1 MRRDDQVRTGP
12 EEKMRAP
19 FQVLVIPYRWIRTTP
34 EFAVFRRSDAGWW
47 QFVAGGGEDGETP
60 LRAARRETGEEIGI
74 ANASFTPLDSM
85 ATVPK
90 NCFKAAERWGKGLYV
105 IPEHCFAL
113 DVGDSDLRL
122 SREHTEVRWATYA
135 DAASLLK
142 WDSNRNALWELNE
155 RLRTTRRNTATCAA
169 DGASSG

>member
-1 MRRDDQVRTGP
+1 MRGDDQIRTGQ

-19 FQVLVIPYRWIRTTP
+19 FQVLVIPYRWMGTTP
-34 EFAVFRRSDAGWW
+34 EFAVFRRSDTGWW

-60 LRAARRETGEEIGI
+60 LRAAQRETGEEIGI
-74 ANASFTPLDSM
+74 ANGFFMPLDSM

-90 NCFKAAERWGKGLYV
+90 NCFKAAKSWGSGIYV
-105 IPEHCFAL
+105 IPEHCFAV
-113 DVGDSDLRL
+113 DVRGSDLRL

>member
-1 MRRDDQVRTGP
+1 MRESKAGQKV
-12 EEKMRAP
+12 KMRAP
-19 FQVLVIPYRWIRTTP
+19 FQVLVIPYRWMRTTP

-60 LRAARRETGEEIGI
+60 FQAARRETSEEIGI
-74 ANASFTPLDSM
+74 ANGSFMPLDSM

-90 NCFKAAERWGKGLYV
+90 NCFKPAKSWGNGIYV
-105 IPEHCFAL
+105 IPEHCFAV
-113 DVGDSDLRL
+113 DVSDSDLRL
-122 SREHTEVRWATYA
+122 SREHTDVRWATYD

-155 RLRTTRRNTATCAA
+155 RLRTMRRNTATCPA
-169 DGASSG
+169 DGADLG